1 LPGAMPVK
9 VARYTRSEG
18 TRLSILSFQKT
29 FDISGEHTVARIL
42 WNKHVYAESVEYP
55 VSSLVQ
61 HTQIF
66 TISVAVNY

>member
-1 LPGAMPVK
+1 M
-9 VARYTRSEG
+9 
-18 TRLSILSFQKT
+18 
-29 FDISGEHTVARIL
+29 FDMSGEHTVARIF

-66 TISVAVNY
+66 TISVAVNYQTRCWFLAKFARLVANGWSCHHKEKVR